1 MALEAIKGAGMT
13 IQGSSSSA
21 VRKVQMQPKEQLAS
35 NEAVSK
41 ELAVKTTDIA
51 QFGGQNRGNGG
62 EQQELYKDKDNPQ
75 IKKLIE
81 ELKKH
86 TAENQEVIYG
96 VHEQTRRSTIKI
108 VDKTTR
114 EVVREFP
121 QEEVLDKIG
130 QVLENAG
137 LLVDKKL

>member
-1 MALEAIKGAGMT
+1 MALEAIKGAGMAL
-13 IQGSSSSA
+13 QGSSSSA
-21 VRKVQMQPKEQLAS
+21 VKKVQMQPKEQIAS

-41 ELAVKTTDIA
+41 QLAVKTTDIA
-51 QFGGQNRGNGG
+51 KFGGQGKGNGG
-62 EQQELYKDKDNPQ
+62 EQQGFYNDKDNPQ
-75 IKKLIE
+75 LKKVIE
-81 ELKKH
+81 EMKKH
-86 TAENQEVIYG
+86 TPENQEVIYG

-108 VDKTTR
+108 VDKKTK

-130 QVLENAG
+130 IVLENAG

>member
-75 IKKLIE
+75 IKKMIE
-81 ELKKH
+81 EK
-86 TAENQEVIYG
+86 EI
-96 VHEQTRRSTIKI
+96 RRGIQDIDS
-108 VDKTTR
+108 
-114 EVVREFP
+114 
-121 QEEVLDKIG
+121 LS
-130 QVLENAG
+130 QVLGING
-137 LLVDKKL
+137 VPMLLINGEPFYGRSITELQNKINSSK